1 MGVEDKDLKAIH
13 SRLDDLEK
21 LIKTVKGEGISYKIS
36 IEHAEFHSPIVEHL
50 DYHFDK
56 LDVKEVSGALNLGN
70 NFGVRVGQAIT
81 KPIKKDAIKEEDEK
95 RKPATEHTQTEHTQN
110 EPMPSTPNRSEEC
123 EIEKKSLE
131 EAHNVQESDR
141 LSPETISPKNKPQKR
156 KQKPIPSEGGSQ
168 TDKQQTSQTKKTPFS
183 KKPLHNKPFSWKSPS
198 DKLTRSKESGSP
210 PIKITF
216 FPRGKKDS
224 KDI

>member
-81 KPIKKDAIKEEDEK
+81 KPIKKDAIKEEDK
-95 RKPATEHTQTEHTQN
+95 KKKPATEHTQKET
-110 EPMPSTPNRSEEC
+110 MPSTPNRTNEC
-123 EIEKKSLE
+123 EIEKTSFE
-131 EAHNVQESDR
+131 EAHNVEESDR
-141 LSPETISPKNKPQKR
+141 LSPETTPPKNRPQKR
-156 KQKPIPSEGGSQ
+156 EQKPIPSEGGSQ
-168 TDKQQTSQTKKTPFS
+168 TDKQQTPQTKRTPFS
-183 KKPLHNKPFSWKSPS
+183 EKPLHNKPSSWKSPS
-198 DKLTRSKESGSP
+198 DKLARSKESGSP
-210 PIKITF
+210 PIKVSF